1 MPGIVHI
8 DVEAWLI
15 GYLKASLTARS
26 ESYAASV
33 TVRNKVPTEGTN
45 PADPWPASKRLVVVR
60 DDGGQ
65 SLGDVR
71 AVARIGLQVWGA
83 SESETCALANL
94 VSALMGAS
102 ENSGPV
108 RKASASRPYSVTEVS
123 GRPKQYVT
131 AELIIRGSGL

>member
-1 MPGIVHI
+1 MPGIVHV

-15 GYLKASLTARS
+15 GYLKAALTARV

-33 TVRNKVPTEGTN
+33 TVRNKVPTEQTG
-45 PADPWPASKRLVVVR
+45 DPWPASKRLIVVR

-71 AVARIGLQVWGA
+71 AVARVGLQVWAA
-83 SESETCALANL
+83 SESETSALANL
-94 VSALMGAS
+94 VAALMGAS

-108 RKASASRPYSVTEVS
+108 RKARASRPYSVTEIS

-131 AELIIRGSGL
+131 AELIIRGSSL

>member
-1 MPGIVHI
+1 MPGIVHV

-15 GYLKASLTARS
+15 GYLKAALTTRA

-33 TVRNKVPTEGTN
+33 TVRNKVPTEQTG
-45 PADPWPASKRLVVVR
+45 DPWPASKRLVVVR

-71 AVARIGLQVWGA
+71 AFARVGLQVWGA

-102 ENSGPV
+102 EGAGPV
-108 RKASASRPYSVTEVS
+108 RRSSASRPYSVTEIS
-123 GRPKQYVT
+123 ARPKQYVT
-131 AELIIRGSGL
+131 AELIIRGVGL